1 MWAFL
6 LAQLLKNWSISF
18 FEKVTLLNLRH
29 STSPNWRGIPRWF
42 PLFPTSPKVHPGLGQ
57 NLVGPLFGYVALL
70 IAELFRKGD
79 LLKIVVF
86 LKENIGF

>member
-1 MWAFL
+1 MPRDLPEGYQSKWYLPFL
-6 LAQLLKNWSISF
+6 G
-18 FEKVTLLNLRH
+18 H
-29 STSPNWRGIPRWF
+29 
-42 PLFPTSPKVHPGLGQ
+42 
-57 NLVGPLFGYVALL
+57 VAVL